1 MEFTFKGEKYKLDK
15 KFWDKEYK
23 IHPIPNSTI
32 KFQHSQFMYLIGIQ
46 DWVTLENR
54 IINQLKWGG
63 IIKL

>member
-1 MEFTFKGEKYKLDK
+1 MEFAFKGEKYKLDE

-23 IHPIPNSTI
+23 THPMPNSTI
-32 KFQHSQFMYLIGIQ
+32 KFQYSQFMYLIKIQ

-54 IINQLKWGG
+54 LINQLKWGG